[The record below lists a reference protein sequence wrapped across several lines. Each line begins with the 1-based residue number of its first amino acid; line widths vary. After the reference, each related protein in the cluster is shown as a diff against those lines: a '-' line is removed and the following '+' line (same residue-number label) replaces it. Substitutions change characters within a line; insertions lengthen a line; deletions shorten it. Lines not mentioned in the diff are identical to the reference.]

1 MIIGILF
8 TVITISLL
16 GFAAYKSSRNKQNE
30 LADLVNRSKGNNVSG
45 QVRRLKTAFF
55 SDFN

>member
-45 QVRRLKTAFF
+45 QVKRFERTFF
-55 SDFN
+55 FGF

>member
-8 TVITISLL
+8 TVITMSLL

-30 LADLVNRSKGNNVSG
+30 LDNLLNNI
-45 QVRRLKTAFF
+45 QEKQCPWTNEKA
-55 SDFN
+55 